1 MKCVLV
7 TLATT
12 KQLTSQITHVV
23 VKTPVLVSVIAI
35 RVSVIK
41 ANVIVTPA
49 NVAN

>member
-1 MKCVLV
+1 MKRVLA
-7 TLATT
+7 TLVTT
-12 KQLTSQITHVV
+12 KQLTSQITRVV
-23 VKTPVLVSVIAI
+23 VKTPVLATVIVI